1 MLLVFR
7 NFTFTYVSKTIV
19 FIVLT
24 VVETYTLTVLRH
36 THRNAKV
43 DEPVTEVTHYEGHN
57 APDLRLGFWRVS
69 WRD

>member
-7 NFTFTYVSKTIV
+7 NLAFAYVSKTIV
-19 FIVLT
+19 LVVLT

-43 DEPVTEVTHYEGHN
+43 DEPV
-57 APDLRLGFWRVS
+57 A
-69 WRD
+69 